1 VCVYIYIDICCK
13 RKRENG
19 EEEQKNNEKEGE
31 EGKILEK
38 CI

>member
-1 VCVYIYIDICCK
+1 MCVCVYICCK

-38 CI
+38 YI